1 MKSSQSIS
9 SPQRIKSEKV
19 LAHLQRSP
27 PNSPKRPRQSTTR
40 EEEEGYDDDDEEEV
54 GYEESF
60 PLSSSREFDLFNR
73 PTQRARLETSETRN
87 VVTLNGKTPDER
99 LQKSRLTRECLLLI
113 EAEKEKRDAE
123 FPQDIP
129 VLMMPASFRVRKW
142 TRAAVSFQRP
152 GVSINPGESSM
163 VLPTWVPSESSNSMR
178 EKSVSSETNN
188 LQKAY
193 KLMLLE
199 KKRQLLSSVSGTTRT
214 RNRQSMNTEKTLQV
228 SQISSSNTQSQQI
241 LESEA
246 SSVSVPPTKNYK
258 NQQFMK
264 SPIVENI
271 ISDEEE
277 YVDKV
282 DVNKEIGKEKKLIK
296 KDDLDDFEE
305 EELGEN
311 KKEKE
316 VDELDDD
323 DDDNSNDDNSEDK
336 DDDDDN
342 DEEEE
347 EEKKKKKKK

>member
-1 MKSSQSIS
+1 MKSSQLIS
-9 SPQRIKSEKV
+9 PHRLKSEKV

-27 PNSPKRPRQSTTR
+27 PNSPKRSRQKTR
-40 EEEEGYDDDDEEEV
+40 EEEEGYDDEEEEKV
-54 GYEESF
+54 GYEV
-60 PLSSSREFDLFNR
+60 DLFNR
-73 PTQRARLETSETRN
+73 PTQRARLETTETQN
-87 VVTLNGKTPDER
+87 VVTLNGKVPDER

-123 FPQDIP
+123 IPQDIP

-152 GVSINPGESSM
+152 GVSINPGESPM
-163 VLPTWVPSESSNSMR
+163 VLPTWVPSESLNSMK

-199 KKRQLLSSVSGTTRT
+199 KKRQLLSTVSGTTRT
-214 RNRQSMNTEKTLQV
+214 RNRLNMNTDKTLQV
-228 SQISSSNTQSQQI
+228 SQISSSNTQSQHI

-246 SSVSVPPTKNYK
+246 SVPHTNNYK

-277 YVDKV
+277 QFMDK
-282 DVNKEIGKEKKLIK
+282 VNKEIGQEKKLIVN
-296 KDDLDDFEE
+296 DDLDDFEE

-323 DDDNSNDDNSEDK
+323 DDDDNANDDNEEAAEH
-336 DDDDDN
+336 DDDDE
-342 DEEEE
+342 DEE
-347 EEKKKKKKK
+347 

>member
-40 EEEEGYDDDDEEEV
+40 EEEEGYDDDEEEEEEEV
-54 GYEESF
+54 VGY
-60 PLSSSREFDLFNR
+60 DLFNR

-142 TRAAVSFQRP
+142 TRAAVSIQRP
-152 GVSINPGESSM
+152 GVSINPGESPM
-163 VLPTWVPSESSNSMR
+163 VLPTWVPSESLNSMR

-199 KKRQLLSSVSGTTRT
+199 KKRQLLSTVSGTTRT

-228 SQISSSNTQSQQI
+228 SQISSSNTQSQQM

-296 KDDLDDFEE
+296 NDDLDDFEE

-347 EEKKKKKKK
+347 EEKKKKKKKK